1 MDYNDLLD
9 LWRKERKS
17 HLLQKIPSDFYISID
32 SELAK
37 IYRSSSEIQ
46 WRELTDQIIERF
58 EFLRQ
63 DLTKLRLQ
71 KILNLIINELPIETD
86 YLTWGEQKLVEN
98 LQKSMDTLSIEK
110 PNFYTQN
117 ISPNMS
123 LQEDPDRD
131 TDQIDEN
138 GEIKTD
144 TVTYIAVRILADIDH
159 FIGIDNRRYG
169 PLKKHN
175 VVYLPLENAK
185 ALIAKSMA
193 RIIENN
199 TRRISSESK

>member
-1 MDYNDLLD
+1 MDYTDLLD

-17 HLLQKIPSDFYISID
+17 HSLQKIPSDFYISID

-37 IYRSSSEIQ
+37 IYRTSSQVQ
-46 WRELTDQIIERF
+46 WRELNELIIERF

-71 KILNLIINELPIETD
+71 KILNSIINELPID
-86 YLTWGEQKLVEN
+86 SAYLTWGEQKLVEK
-98 LQKSMDTLSIEK
+98 LQKSISTLSIEK
-110 PNFYTQN
+110 PNFYTQD
-117 ISPNMS
+117 ISPDMS

-138 GEIKTD
+138 SEIKNN
-144 TVTYIAVRILADIDH
+144 TVTYITVRILADTNQ
-159 FIGIDNRRYG
+159 FIGTDNRRYG
-169 PLKKHN
+169 PLRKHN

-185 ALIAKSMA
+185 ALIAKSVA

-199 TRRISSESK
+199 MKKPSSELQ

>member
-1 MDYNDLLD
+1 MDYIDLLD

-17 HLLQKIPSDFYISID
+17 HSLQKIPSDFYISID

-37 IYRSSSEIQ
+37 IYRTSSEVQ
-46 WRELTDQIIERF
+46 WRELNDLIIERF

-71 KILNLIINELPIETD
+71 KILNSIINELPIETA

-98 LQKSMDTLSIEK
+98 LQKSINTLSIEK
-110 PNFYTQN
+110 PNFYTQD
-117 ISPNMS
+117 ISLNMS
-123 LQEDPDRD
+123 LQEDPDQD
-131 TDQIDEN
+131 TDQIDKN
-138 GEIKTD
+138 GEINNN
-144 TVTYIAVRILADIDH
+144 TVTYITVRILADTDQ
-159 FIGIDNRRYG
+159 FIGTDNRRYG

-175 VVYLPLENAK
+175 VAYLPLENAK
-185 ALIAKSMA
+185 ALIAKSVA

-199 TRRISSESK
+199 TRTTSSEIQ